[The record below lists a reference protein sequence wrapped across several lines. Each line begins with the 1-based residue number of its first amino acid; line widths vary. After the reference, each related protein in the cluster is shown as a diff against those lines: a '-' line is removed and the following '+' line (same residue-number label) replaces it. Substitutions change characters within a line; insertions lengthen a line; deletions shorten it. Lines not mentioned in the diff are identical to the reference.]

1 MLLQRSGLQD
11 AGRGLGSS
19 FGQTPFNPFS
29 RESAPA
35 VGMGSGPGAAADA
48 AGRFASLKQA
58 VNRMMGKSGG
68 LDIDLRATAS
78 AASRQLS
85 HEALRP
91 GRLAYI
97 HCTEFLSPVPVP
109 YLRKDIR
116 CSTVLE
122 QY

>member
-11 AGRGLGSS
+11 APGRGLGSS
-19 FGQTPFNPFS
+19 FGQPPFNPFS
-29 RESAPA
+29 RESVPA

-78 AASRQLS
+78 AASQQMS

-91 GRLAYI
+91 GRQNSSVRYR
-97 HCTEFLSPVPVP
+97 